1 MRRVLRRILP
11 LFALDGDWR
20 RRHITVTEACGTVL
34 TLMVLSKYFPE
45 GEIMIESDASASLA
59 TTRAT
64 ADAPDLIYLRRRAR
78 RQRRRFEPPRGAPG

>member
-1 MRRVLRRILP
+1 M
-11 LFALDGDWR
+11 
-20 RRHITVTEACGTVL
+20 L

-64 ADAPDLIYLRRRAR
+64 ADAPDLIYLRRRAEAEETFR
-78 RQRRRFEPPRGAPG
+78 AATRGAPG